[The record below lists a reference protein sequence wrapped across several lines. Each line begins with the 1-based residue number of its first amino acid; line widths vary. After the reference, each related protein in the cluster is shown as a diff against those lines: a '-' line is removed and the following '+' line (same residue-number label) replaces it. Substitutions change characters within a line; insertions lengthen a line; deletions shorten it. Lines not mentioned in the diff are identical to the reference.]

1 MSYVVETSSD
11 TQRILVVEKTSHRFT
26 TVLKEYAKQKET
38 ELMIAQQ
45 LPARPDSFAMSFL
58 INSRIPPTELPEYT
72 STPLIYVVIGNKKR
86 AHALAKKAHT
96 LATRNIKIISLPRD
110 DADNNTIEQL
120 IWFAYSHEHDSV
132 LFEVVLSRTTPVAE
146 PFTSRFIRP
155 FRRSKRR
162 IALAV
167 LALWFLCMGVIIG
180 TLYGAARMR
189 LARVTGQDVRYA
201 EVAYSTAIA
210 LYRPVRPLFFLF
222 SLGLTADSLVNTNDA
237 ITSLRT
243 QQQRLNLQLSQL
255 IHGTLLAQSASQSS
269 VKSAQTELTQTISYI
284 DTLLN
289 QPEWILGTASTILS
303 NLNDTKV
310 QLQRYARITETIP
323 GVFGADSRRTY
334 AVIVANNRQL
344 TTGGGLVQAVIL
356 VRVQGGHI
364 VSLQTYPAAVLDQT
378 LATTLPA
385 PESMRT
391 YANRSFLNT
400 QTALTEPQLDGNA
413 QTIQTLLANE
423 REVSDIDGYL
433 YVTDTALA
441 QILGEGS
448 IYLPTTH
455 EKLSADSLP
464 IKLAAAGSNEAF
476 YEEFTTAMLHYMAS
490 RQADKLLPTLDRLFM
505 EKHLA
510 FLTAGPGQE
519 TFADLY
525 WDGQLIPTRCV
536 VDSQNCVV
544 DLLGIYQTG
553 ITPDYN
559 TLLVKQT
566 RSLKTTISDDG
577 VIRNQ
582 LNITLTND
590 PQQIAYP
597 PSTYDTYIQLIL
609 PRNSVVESATDN
621 AQPIENVLSRQ
632 AGYTLI
638 AFPTS
643 IKPQE
648 TRYLQITY
656 TLTTK
661 LAQQDGAYQLILQK
675 QLGGASDDFTFEL
688 ILPKSLAPSEEN
700 FHPVVNSNRIFYNNF
715 QSTDRIFVITLK
727 HTK

>member
-11 TQRILVVEKTSHRFT
+11 TQRILVVEKTPHRFT
-26 TVLKEYAKQKET
+26 RVLKEYAKQKET
-38 ELMIAQQ
+38 EVIDARQ

-58 INSRIPPTELPEYT
+58 INSRIPPAELPEYT
-72 STPLIYVVIGNKKR
+72 ATPLMYVVIGDTKR
-86 AHALAKKAHT
+86 AQALAKKAHT
-96 LATRNIKIISLPRD
+96 LPTRNIKVISLPRD
-110 DADNNTIEQL
+110 EADHNTIEQL
-120 IWFAYSHEHDSV
+120 VWFAYSHDDDSV
-132 LFEVVLSRTTPVAE
+132 LFEVVLSRTTPTAE

-167 LALWFLCMGVIIG
+167 FALWFLFMGLIIG
-180 TLYGAARMR
+180 TLYGAARVR
-189 LARVTGQDVRYA
+189 LARVTGQDVQYA
-201 EVAYSTAIA
+201 EVAYSAATA
-210 LYRPVRPLFFLF
+210 LYQPVRPLFFLF
-222 SLGLTADSLVNTNDA
+222 SLGLTADSLINTNDA
-237 ITSLRT
+237 ITSLRS
-243 QQQRLNLQLSQL
+243 QQQRLNLHLSRL
-255 IHGTLLAQSASQSS
+255 IHNTLVAQSTPQSS
-269 VKSAQTELTQTISYI
+269 IKSAQTELSQTISTI

-303 NLNDTKV
+303 SLSDTKV
-310 QLQRYARITETIP
+310 QLQRYARITDAIP

-344 TTGGGLVQAVIL
+344 TTGGGLVQAIIL
-356 VRVQGGHI
+356 VRVQGGHV
-364 VSLQTYPAAVLDQT
+364 VSLQTYPATVLDQT

-391 YANRSFLNT
+391 FANRSFLNT

-423 REVSDIDGYL
+423 REVNDIDGYL
-433 YVTDTALA
+433 YVTDTALSE
-441 QILGEGS
+441 ILDEGS
-448 IYLPTTH
+448 IYLPTSH

-464 IKLAAAGSNEAF
+464 IKLAAAGSDETFYNEL
-476 YEEFTTAMLHYMAS
+476 TTAMLHYMAS

-536 VDSQNCVV
+536 VDSQNCIV

-559 TLLVKQT
+559 NLLIKQN

-597 PSTYDTYIQLIL
+597 PSTYDTYMQLIL
-609 PRNSVVESATDN
+609 PRNSIVESATDN

-632 AGYTLI
+632 AGYTLV

-688 ILPKSLAPSEEN
+688 ILPKSLTPVEEN

-727 HTK
+727 HNK